1 MNEPPLPVAPIP
13 VANVPR
19 TFRRDSR
26 LFLSVALLLI
36 LFLNFVTLL
45 FFRNATDWGSQQTE
59 RRATELL
66 RRIASPASDPADL
79 LDRAALTPDVLFVAT
94 YDASGR
100 LVRGVSRE
108 LQAPGTLPTAR
119 PSAGRILVEWRNAP
133 AIVVAVS
140 GSSSGYAV
148 VALDPG
154 PGAALRSYSRS
165 LSILVPLAGAL
176 LVVLAWLYLRSLLA
190 PYDRLLR
197 TAGSAP
203 SPSAGERS
211 GPGEQ
216 DERGFLIARFEAT
229 IAALSEKERELE
241 RLARAEKERA
251 DDMEIAARTLARNL
265 PTGLLSVDRA
275 GTVVE
280 LNESGR
286 EILSLSRDA
295 RGEPYQAA
303 LAHVPEFRD
312 VVAAVLEGREAV
324 GRREAHWGEPER
336 VLGVTVTPATGA
348 DGRFLGVLA
357 LFSDLSEVR
366 RLEGNIARARRLADL
381 GEVSAGAAHEFRNAA
396 AAIDGFADLA
406 LRSPERAPEH
416 LKAIRR
422 EAQEMSRV
430 TSDFLLF
437 ARPDGFPLEPVSLS
451 AVAEAAV
458 AEVQSAFPGSAI
470 AVTGEFPD
478 VPGSP
483 VLLRRAVANLLR
495 NAAEATPA
503 ARRGEPGALGMSA
516 ARKGTEVAL
525 SVVDRGPGVDPG
537 AREKIFL
544 PFYSSKPEG
553 VGFGLAIV
561 ARIAQMHGGTVEVG
575 ARPGGGAV
583 FTLRLAAGR
592 GARRS

>member
-1 MNEPPLPVAPIP
+1 MNEPPVPVAPLP

-203 SPSAGERS
+203 SPSAGS
-211 GPGEQ
+211 GP
-216 DERGFLIARFEAT
+216 APA
-229 IAALSEKERELE
+229 S
-241 RLARAEKERA
+241 
-251 DDMEIAARTLARNL
+251 RT
-265 PTGLLSVDRA
+265 
-275 GTVVE
+275 
-280 LNESGR
+280 
-286 EILSLSRDA
+286 
-295 RGEPYQAA
+295 
-303 LAHVPEFRD
+303 
-312 VVAAVLEGREAV
+312 
-324 GRREAHWGEPER
+324 
-336 VLGVTVTPATGA
+336 
-348 DGRFLGVLA
+348 
-357 LFSDLSEVR
+357 
-366 RLEGNIARARRLADL
+366 
-381 GEVSAGAAHEFRNAA
+381 
-396 AAIDGFADLA
+396 
-406 LRSPERAPEH
+406 
-416 LKAIRR
+416 
-422 EAQEMSRV
+422 
-430 TSDFLLF
+430 
-437 ARPDGFPLEPVSLS
+437 
-451 AVAEAAV
+451 
-458 AEVQSAFPGSAI
+458 
-470 AVTGEFPD
+470 
-478 VPGSP
+478 
-483 VLLRRAVANLLR
+483 
-495 NAAEATPA
+495 
-503 ARRGEPGALGMSA
+503 SA
-516 ARKGTEVAL
+516 A
-525 SVVDRGPGVDPG
+525 S
-537 AREKIFL
+537 
-544 PFYSSKPEG
+544 
-553 VGFGLAIV
+553 
-561 ARIAQMHGGTVEVG
+561 
-575 ARPGGGAV
+575 
-583 FTLRLAAGR
+583 
-592 GARRS
+592 